1 MAAAPKKL
9 GTESSATRAALVD
22 AAEQLIREE
31 GYAAVTARRVAQKA
45 GMKFQLIYYYFN
57 SLDDLFLE
65 VLQRGAD
72 QHLERMT
79 AALESDQPL
88 QALWS
93 FSSDPGDTRFILEF
107 MVMANHHEVI
117 RKAICE
123 FAERLRVLQVEAISR
138 HAQSLGVE
146 PRIPPVVTSFLL
158 SSVSRSLLLE
168 SGLGMTAGHE
178 EVQAVIASAM
188 QALSGGKV

>member
-1 MAAAPKKL
+1 MGAPKKL
-9 GTESSATRAALVD
+9 GTEGSATRAALVD

-65 VLQRGAD
+65 VFQRGAD

-79 AALESDQPL
+79 AALESEQPL
-88 QALWS
+88 QALWA
-93 FSSDPGDTRFILEF
+93 FSSDPSDTRFILEF

-117 RKAICE
+117 RKAIAA
-123 FAERLRVLQVEAISR
+123 FAERLRELQVAAITQQAKAR
-138 HAQSLGVE
+138 HVE
-146 PRIPPVVTSFLL
+146 PNIPPVVTSFLL
-158 SSVSRSLLLE
+158 SSISRSLLLE
-168 SGLGMTAGHE
+168 SALGVTSGHP
-178 EVQAVIASAM
+178 EVEAVIAAAM
-188 QALSGGKV
+188 RHLAGEPG

>member
-1 MAAAPKKL
+1 MTAPKKL

-45 GMKFQLIYYYFN
+45 SMKFQLIYYYFN

-65 VLQRGAD
+65 VFQRGAE

-79 AALESDQPL
+79 EALDSAQPL
-88 QALWS
+88 QALWG
-93 FSSDPGDTRFILEF
+93 FSSDASDTRFILEF

-117 RKAICE
+117 RKAIGE
-123 FAERLRVLQVEAISR
+123 FAERLRELQVEAITR
-138 HAQSLGVE
+138 HARARGVE
-146 PRIPPVVTSFLL
+146 PKIPPVVTSFLL
-158 SSVSRSLLLE
+158 SSISRSLLLE
-168 SGLGMTAGHE
+168 SGLGITSGHQ
-178 EVQAVIASAM
+178 EVQALIDSALG
-188 QALSGGKV
+188 ALTGDPA

>member
-1 MAAAPKKL
+1 MGAPKKL
-9 GTESSATRAALVD
+9 GAEGSTSRAVLVD

-65 VLQRGAD
+65 VFQRGAD

-79 AALESDQPL
+79 AALCSDQPL
-88 QALWS
+88 QALWA
-93 FSSDPGDTRFILEF
+93 FSSEPSDTRFILEF

-117 RKAICE
+117 RKAIGA
-123 FAERLRVLQVEAISR
+123 FAERLRELQVEAITR
-138 HAQSLGVE
+138 HAKSLGLE

-158 SSVSRSLLLE
+158 SSISRSLLLE
-168 SGLGMTAGHE
+168 SALGVTSGHH
-178 EVQAVIASAM
+178 EVQMLID
-188 QALSGGKV
+188 QALKSLEGQG

>member
-1 MAAAPKKL
+1 MGPPKKL
-9 GTESSATRAALVD
+9 GTEGSATRALLVD

-65 VLQRGAD
+65 VFQRGAD

-79 AALESDQPL
+79 EALGSDQPL
-88 QALWS
+88 QALWA
-93 FSSDPGDTRFILEF
+93 FSSEPSDTRFILEF

-117 RKAICE
+117 RKAIGE
-123 FAERLRVLQVEAISR
+123 FAERLRALQVTAITR
-138 HAQSLGVE
+138 HAQTLGME
-146 PRIPPVVTSFLL
+146 PKIPPVVTSFLL
-158 SSVSRSLLLE
+158 SSISRSLLLE
-168 SGLGMTAGHE
+168 SALGVTSGHQ
-178 EVQAVIASAM
+178 EVQAIID
-188 QALSGGKV
+188 QALTSLDAQA

>member
-1 MAAAPKKL
+1 MGAPKKL
-9 GTESSATRAALVD
+9 GAESSATRAVLVD

-65 VLQRGAD
+65 VFQRGAD

-79 AALESDQPL
+79 EALASEQPL
-88 QALWS
+88 QALWA
-93 FSSDPGDTRFILEF
+93 FSSEPSDTRFILEF

-117 RKAICE
+117 RQAIGE
-123 FAERLRVLQVEAISR
+123 FAERLRELQVAAIVR
-138 HAQSLGVE
+138 HAETLGVE
-146 PRIPPVVTSFLL
+146 PRIPPVATSFLL
-158 SSVSRSLLLE
+158 SSISRSLLLE
-168 SGLGMTAGHE
+168 SALGMTTGHR
-178 EVQAVIASAM
+178 EVQALIDG
-188 QALSGGKV
+188 ALKSLEG